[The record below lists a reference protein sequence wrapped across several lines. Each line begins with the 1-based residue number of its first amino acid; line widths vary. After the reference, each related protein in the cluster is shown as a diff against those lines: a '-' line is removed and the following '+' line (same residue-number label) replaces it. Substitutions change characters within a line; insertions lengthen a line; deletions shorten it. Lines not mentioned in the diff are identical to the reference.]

1 MQYREIKAL
10 NLEEA
15 KYSIMK
21 EYGDRARI
29 IKTVQMAE
37 GGILGFGR
45 KKYVKVLISITENEL
60 LETYKKNLGISRIPP
75 KKEMPLAEKQN
86 KLVTREESLS
96 LSLLMEK
103 INSIEKVIKKNNY
116 EKTEEIPPNLMEI
129 KEILK
134 DNEFYDDFINDIIND
149 ILNNLPVAKIENRL
163 ELHGYVYD
171 YIKGKLKINET
182 FKFENDKKRV
192 MVIVG
197 PTGVGKTT
205 TVTKIAA
212 AGIRDKVNVE
222 LITIDGYRIGA
233 KFQLEKYAEIMN
245 TPMCSVED
253 KLELQKVVAL
263 SDAELIVIDTIGRS
277 QTDDLNIVK
286 MKQMLDLKN
295 IEVDFVLAISAAT
308 KPREV
313 EKIFKSFDIF
323 DYKSI
328 IITKLDE
335 SGYVGAIISSSI
347 SKNKEILFFTNGQRV
362 PNDIERATGF
372 NIMSKIKGLE
382 PEVIFMNSKY

>member
-1 MQYREIKAL
+1 MQYREIKAP

-15 KYSIMK
+15 KYMIMK

-45 KKYVKVLISITENEL
+45 KKYVKVLISITESEL
-60 LETYKKNLGISRIPP
+60 LDSYKRNLGIPRMP
-75 KKEMPLAEKQN
+75 KKEEPDPQKAVRLAPK
-86 KLVTREESLS
+86 EESLS

-103 INSIEKVIKKNNY
+103 INNIENVIKKNNY
-116 EKTEEIPPNLMEI
+116 EKKEESHANITEI

-134 DNEFYDDFINDIIND
+134 DNEFYDEFINDIEDD
-149 ILNNLPVAKIENRL
+149 ILNNLPVTKIDNRL

-171 YIKGKLKINET
+171 YIKSRLKINT
-182 FKFENDKKRV
+182 SFKFEKEKKQV
-192 MVIVG
+192 LVLVG

-212 AGIRDKVNVE
+212 AGIREKVDVE

-245 TPMCSVED
+245 TPMNSVED
-253 KLELQKVVAL
+253 KLELQKIVAL
-263 SDAELIVIDTIGRS
+263 SDAELLVIDTIGRS

-295 IEVDFVLAISAAT
+295 VEVNFVLAVSAAT

-313 EKIFKSFDIF
+313 DRIFKSFDIF
-323 DYKSI
+323 DYNSI

-335 SGYVGAIISSSI
+335 SESIGAIISSSI
-347 SKNKEILFFTNGQRV
+347 KKNKEILFYTNGQRV
-362 PNDIERATGF
+362 PNDIERATNF